1 MDPVEINAG
10 NWYLLAERP
19 DEWAAGTGYHWSVRE
34 ATTAAVEA
42 TVELR
47 PDGTLTGSAEPG
59 CEDAL
64 AAALS
69 AVRRFAE
76 SAWSMTVTESA

>member
-1 MDPVEINAG
+1 M
-10 NWYLLAERP
+10 LAERP
-19 DEWAAGTGYHWSVRE
+19 DDWAADTGYHWSVRE
-34 ATTAAVEA
+34 ATTADVEA

-47 PDGTLTGSAEPG
+47 PDGTLTGTAEPG

-64 AAALS
+64 AAGSA

-76 SAWSMTVTESA
+76 GAWNMTVIPE